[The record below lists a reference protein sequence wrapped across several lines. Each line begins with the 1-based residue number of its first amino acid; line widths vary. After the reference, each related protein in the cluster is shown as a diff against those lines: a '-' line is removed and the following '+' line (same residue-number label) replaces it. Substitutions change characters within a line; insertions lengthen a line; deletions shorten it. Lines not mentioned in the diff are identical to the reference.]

1 MDFHVDENSYQV
13 DSVLDE
19 MWFIFLEDS
28 VMWSSL
34 FQKTG
39 YNSHGEVTMLIFFS
53 LGIEEEADPGLFTR
67 KSHYLFGF
75 GSGEV
80 SSVFNL

>member
-19 MWFIFLEDS
+19 MWFVFLEDS

-39 YNSHGEVTMLIFFS
+39 YNSHGEVTMLISFS
-53 LGIEEEADPGLFTR
+53 RD
-67 KSHYLFGF
+67 
-75 GSGEV
+75 
-80 SSVFNL
+80 